1 MKIDIDFYKK
11 AYFYFDK
18 PVDYQIKDKLIKIYP
33 VAVED
38 SEVFLS
44 SMNILMVDKNS
55 SPSVEI
61 IQMSYLEFIY
71 KILFQDRTNIDR
83 FVNILKYCLHINS
96 PYIGFNEN
104 DKPYLVD
111 KENDILI
118 GPKDFDNIKRLILYQ
133 NLIHYDDEYINPE
146 LKAAMSEV
154 DELRNKGVDSP
165 TIERRIAII
174 TAHCGLSKQEQ
185 LKMTYRSH
193 SLLFEEVYGEVE
205 YTILRPIALFGGNGD
220 KIDNWIYKKKKDKF
234 DGYITDADKYS
245 ASMGGQYNAI
255 QSTNTNR
262 GDFLSQQYEQF
273 VNK

>member
-71 KILFQDRTNIDR
+71 KILFQDQTNIDR

-104 DKPYLVD
+104 NKPYLVD

-146 LKAAMSEV
+146 LKAAMNEV
-154 DELRNKGVDSP
+154 DELRNKGIDSP

-174 TAHCGLSKQEQ
+174 TAHCGLSKKEQ
-185 LKMTYRSH
+185 LQMTYRSH

-205 YTILRPIALFGGNGD
+205 FTTLRPVALFGGNSD
-220 KIDNWIYKKKKDKF
+220 KIDNWIYKKKKGKF
-234 DGYITDADKYS
+234 DGYVTDAEKYS
-245 ASMGGQYNAI
+245 ASMGGKYNAI

-262 GDFLSQQYEQF
+262 GDILSQQYEQF

>member
-71 KILFQDRTNIDR
+71 KILFQDQTNIDR

-118 GPKDFDNIKRLILYQ
+118 RPKDFDNIRQLILYQ

-146 LKAAMSEV
+146 LKAAMNEV
-154 DELRNKGVDSP
+154 DELRNKGIDTP

-205 YTILRPIALFGGNGD
+205 YTTLRPVAWFGGNGD

-234 DGYITDADKYS
+234 DGYVTDAEKYS
-245 ASMGGQYNAI
+245 ASMGGKYNAI

-262 GDFLSQQYEQF
+262 GDILSQQYEQF

>member
-1 MKIDIDFYKK
+1 M
-11 AYFYFDK
+11 
-18 PVDYQIKDKLIKIYP
+18 
-33 VAVED
+33 VED

-71 KILFQDRTNIDR
+71 RILFQDQTNIDR

-96 PYIGFNEN
+96 PYIGFDEN
-104 DKPYLVD
+104 NKPYLAD

-118 GPKDFDNIKRLILYQ
+118 GPKDFENIKRLILYQ

-154 DELRNKGVDSP
+154 DELRNKGIDSP

-174 TAHCGLSKQEQ
+174 TAHCGLSKKEQ

-205 YTILRPIALFGGNGD
+205 YTTLRPIALFGGNGD

-234 DGYITDADKYS
+234 DGYVTDADKYS

-255 QSTNTNR
+255 QSTNTNY
-262 GDFLSQQYEQF
+262 GDALSQQYEQF

>member
-71 KILFQDRTNIDR
+71 KVLFQDRTNIDR

-118 GPKDFDNIKRLILYQ
+118 GPKDFENIKRLILYQ

-146 LKAAMSEV
+146 LKATMNEI
-154 DELRNKGVDSP
+154 DELRNKGIDSP

-174 TAHCGLSKQEQ
+174 TAHCGLSKKEQ
-185 LKMTYRSH
+185 LQMTYRSH

-205 YTILRPIALFGGNGD
+205 FTTLRTVALFGGNGD
-220 KIDNWIYKKKKDKF
+220 KIDNWICKKKKGKF
-234 DGYITDADKYS
+234 DGYVTDAEKYS
-245 ASMGGQYNAI
+245 ASMGGKYNAI
-255 QSTNTNR
+255 QSTNTNY
-262 GDFLSQQYEQF
+262 GDALSQQYEQF